1 MGSTGSSQPTSKALQ
16 EALEEKTQQVDQSS
30 RLAQDLQHQL
40 DHLQVES
47 EERLHDLNLRVEQLG
62 KDKETYLTKLEDK
75 QKELDDHNFRLEEEE
90 INKAD
95 LENQS
100 TTDAE
105 KMREMEKKFEEN
117 MKAVVLRESAFEKV
131 SDNEELELGLRKSID
146 DMQSRIYESEK

>member
-62 KDKETYLTKLEDK
+62 K
-75 QKELDDHNFRLEEEE
+75 EEE

-131 SDNEELELGLRKSID
+131 S
-146 DMQSRIYESEK
+146 